1 MKRIGIIDLGS
12 NSARLVIVRIH
23 GNNSNQLIYTQK
35 SALRLSQ
42 RINKNGEITADAI
55 KDIITAM
62 QKLAHM
68 CKLFNTT
75 TTLAVATAAIRSAK
89 NGPEIIEK
97 IKQEVKIDITIIKGE
112 EEAHFGYLG
121 VINSIDCK
129 NAVLFDLGGGSLE
142 IVLIKDRIPE
152 HMLSLNIGATTMTE
166 KFKTYDKMSSK
177 TYRELKQYID
187 QKIKKSLPWLKN
199 AKLPIIGVGGTVR
212 NIAKIHQRKIAYAY
226 PKLHNYR
233 MSNEEFSD
241 VFNMLRNTSYE
252 ERKSIPGLSSERA
265 DIILSGAAIINE
277 LIASSKSREFIIS
290 GCGLREGLF
299 HDYYFK
305 TLKKPNVIENILD
318 DSIANL
324 LSLTLGN
331 DVHSQK
337 VAQMSEKMFTAWQS
351 IHKLDE
357 DAFKTLHVAA
367 TLHDVGISIN
377 YYAHP
382 RHSAYL
388 IENSPLMG
396 ITHREQIM
404 AALIANWHNG
414 VSLKNMKHKLFK
426 EFLTEKDLIIAKR
439 LALILSIAE
448 NLDFTET
455 DAIRDIYPDV
465 LTDGRAVLGIA
476 GSNKALDIELGELQ
490 KNIAPFKKEFK
501 TELVI
506 RRV

>member
-12 NSARLVIVRIH
+12 NSARLVIVRVH
-23 GNNSNQLIYTQK
+23 SNNSNQLIYTQK

-42 RINKNGEITADAI
+42 RINKNGEITTDAI
-55 KDIITAM
+55 KDIITSM

-75 TTLAVATAAIRSAK
+75 TILAVATAAIRSAK

-97 IKQEVKIDITIIKGE
+97 IKNEVKIDIKIIKGE

-121 VINSIDCK
+121 AINTIEVK

-142 IVLIKDRIPE
+142 VVLIKDRIPE
-152 HMLSLNIGATTMTE
+152 QMLSLNIGATTMTE
-166 KFKTYDKMSSK
+166 KFKTADKMSSK
-177 TYRELKQYID
+177 TYRELTAYID

-199 AKLPIIGVGGTVR
+199 SKLPIIGIGGTVR
-212 NIAKIHQRKIAYAY
+212 NIAKIHQRKIAYAF

-233 MSNEEFSD
+233 MNDEDFSE

-252 ERKSIPGLSSERA
+252 ERKSMQGLSSERA
-265 DIILSGAAIINE
+265 DIILAGATVINT
-277 LIASSKSREFIIS
+277 LLSVSKSKEFIIS

-299 HDYYFK
+299 YDYYAK
-305 TLKKPNVIENILD
+305 SLKKPNVIENILD
-318 DSIANL
+318 ESIKNL

-331 DVHSQK
+331 DIHSQK
-337 VAQMSEKMFTAWQS
+337 VAHMSEKMFTSWQG
-351 IHKLDE
+351 IHNLDE

-367 TLHDVGISIN
+367 NLHDVGISIN

-388 IENSPLMG
+388 IENAPLMG

-414 VSLKNMKHKLFK
+414 VSMKNLKNKLYK
-426 EFLTEKDLIIAKR
+426 DFLTEKDLVIAKK
-439 LALILSIAE
+439 LALILAIAE

-455 DAIRDIYPDV
+455 DAIKNIYPDV
-465 LTDGRAVLGIA
+465 LSDGRAVLGIA

-501 TELVI
+501 TELLI
-506 RRV
+506 RQV